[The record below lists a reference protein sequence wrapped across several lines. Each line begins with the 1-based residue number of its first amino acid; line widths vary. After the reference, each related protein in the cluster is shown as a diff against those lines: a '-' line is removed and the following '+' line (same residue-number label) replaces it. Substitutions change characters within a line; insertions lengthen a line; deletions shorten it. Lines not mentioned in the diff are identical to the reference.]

1 MSTNLDLFC
10 LGAAKAS
17 GSLSSEAIEQV
28 LSDRSA
34 GGQLLDLGAGKG
46 TLPKRLSASGR
57 FETVTAAD
65 IIDRPDDLPAGI
77 SWIKADLNDPLPVP
91 AVSFETIVCCEVI
104 EHMEN
109 PRALLREIC
118 RLLVPGGVCVISTPN
133 CENLRSFISLLV
145 RGHHWAFGPNSY
157 PAHLTALTRLDL
169 ERCFV
174 EAGFSQLSRSYTGHG
189 GVPGKPYVTW
199 QQISFGMLQGLRFSD
214 NVVIAGCKM
223 KGANGNVTPP
233 RPLT

>member
-1 MSTNLDLFC
+1 MSTSFNIFRLET
-10 LGAAKAS
+10 AKAS
-17 GSLSSEAIEQV
+17 GGFASDPIYKAIEQV

-34 GGQLLDLGAGKG
+34 GGQILDLGAGKG
-46 TLPKRLSASGR
+46 NLAKRFSASGR

-65 IIDRPDDLPAGI
+65 IIDRPVDLPPAI
-77 SWIKADLNDPLPVP
+77 HWIKADLNDPLPVS

-109 PRALLREIC
+109 PRALLREIS
-118 RLLVPGGVCVISTPN
+118 RLLVPGGLCVISTPN
-133 CENLRSFISLLV
+133 CENFRSFISLLV

-174 EAGFSQLSRSYTGHG
+174 EAGFSQLSWSILATEAFQKNHMS
-189 GVPGKPYVTW
+189 P
-199 QQISFGMLQGLRFSD
+199 SNRF
-214 NVVIAGCKM
+214 
-223 KGANGNVTPP
+223 
-233 RPLT
+233 PLECFKVFAFRITS